1 MCLVCI
7 KTILELGFESKKSW
21 FTSASGG
28 KKNCSYEQRWYVP
41 TYMKQPWSWS
51 EVTEKITSTCRLFYH
66 LNVFGFT
73 HWTSSFIREHITI
86 AKETTNSPR
95 RADWDNKLKEM
106 WDHFVTHL
114 QALFTGAPVCQS
126 PHFLDQNALFYSQ
139 CFSHWLC
146 RVTVCNTLHG
156 HGRLESIIDKDC
168 FFFHCHVGMHVSPS
182 TSVPLYLLF
191 SSFLLKYIYIYSL
204 AIGSSFVYSGCVR

>member
-1 MCLVCI
+1 
-7 KTILELGFESKKSW
+7 
-21 FTSASGG
+21 
-28 KKNCSYEQRWYVP
+28 
-41 TYMKQPWSWS
+41 
-51 EVTEKITSTCRLFYH
+51 
-66 LNVFGFT
+66 
-73 HWTSSFIREHITI
+73 
-86 AKETTNSPR
+86 
-95 RADWDNKLKEM
+95 M

-191 SSFLLKYIYIYSL
+191 SSFLLKYIYIFSCHWLKFCLFWVCEITVGLSPSQHYSL
-204 AIGSSFVYSGCVR
+204 LLLFSLRASAPTSTCLFALIKLTCV